1 MEVIGYGRIYCTDLN
16 VPCRRS
22 QKEGSLPVWCVIH
35 KISSVF
41 LFSPLFLLVHW
52 IVTSLLLTLET
63 L

>member
-16 VPCRRS
+16 VSCRRS

-41 LFSPLFLLVHW
+41 SLAPPLFLLVH
-52 IVTSLLLTLET
+52 
-63 L
+63 